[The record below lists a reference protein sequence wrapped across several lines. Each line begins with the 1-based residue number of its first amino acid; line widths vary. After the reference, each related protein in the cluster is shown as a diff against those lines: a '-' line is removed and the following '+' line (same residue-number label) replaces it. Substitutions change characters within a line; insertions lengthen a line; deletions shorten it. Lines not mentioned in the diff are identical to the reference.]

1 MDLWSNLRIGTVD
14 VRIPSSEIDAF
25 KAAIP
30 FPSTVMIPN
39 LQDLVPDQAP
49 ALNIQAASSWNYTDD
64 SFWKSYHDLATLN
77 NFTEAMVQQF
87 PDLVTRTSMGY
98 TYEGREVF
106 GMTIHGYKKRQQ
118 MEALEEFVEEVE
130 ELVEEASS
138 WWSWMFG
145 SSSSS
150 SSSEP
155 KELKKPSK
163 PKKHPKAIVIHG
175 GQHARGKLNVFY
187 APFFVHHSTR
197 QHSFIHVAL
206 GHAIKSMRRICM
218 SV

>member
-49 ALNIQAASSWNYTDD
+49 ALNVQAASSWNYTDN
-64 SFWKSYHDLATLN
+64 SFWENYHDLATLN

-87 PDLVTRTSMGY
+87 PDLVTRTSMGF

-106 GMTIHGYKKRQQ
+106 GMTIHGYERRKQL
-118 MEALEEFVEEVE
+118 EALEEEVE
-130 ELVEEASS
+130 ELVEEARS

-145 SSSSS
+145 SSSSK
-150 SSSEP
+150 P
-155 KELKKPSK
+155 KIAKKPSK

-175 GQHARGKLNVFY
+175 GQHARGKLEIIVLLPLLFTTFTLYDNICS
-187 APFFVHHSTR
+187 FFVHNGITLSN
-197 QHSFIHVAL
+197 Q
-206 GHAIKSMRRICM
+206 
-218 SV
+218 